1 MQQWSLQSCRNVPLS
16 HNRQALTP
24 RDVQPASLTCSR
36 QLKVS
41 AAKESESGPRPKQ
54 PGQEAGRQPGQYSR
68 IYQTAAYQR
77 LRSSSGWRE
86 GRGEEAQR
94 SQQPSQQEPSSQPE
108 PAWRAGSRSR
118 QAPDEQQPQQT
129 AEQQLQ
135 AGHNPYLGRP
145 VTSSTSQQK
154 SLQRQSGQ
162 QAAKT
167 SPAAGR
173 TSRQSG
179 QLARVTFW
187 LKFHADFGQ
196 RLKVVGSHPNLG
208 AWTLTE
214 APELM
219 WSPDDN
225 WNTTLELPMGGI
237 VEYKYVLLASNG
249 AQPLSW
255 QRASVISGGNKATR
269 EGRLLSWATEIEAL
283 VSSQRNELRRS
294 RMELLSVQNEAQAAR
309 EETRKVRAELAEAQ
323 NQRSRAERQSKELQN
338 LNRLLRTELTQST
351 QSFRQ
356 AMQTA
361 QRFLIEAEQAM
372 NATPSSEPAGAPA
385 ATVTSRQETDD
396 VREVP
401 SQYGYDNAVPS
412 NAEMASQHREAELAA
427 EHSNSSKYPESS
439 QASESSEIAF
449 GSDDM
454 PSEEQRPTP
463 AVQHLRQP
471 ASVAGFQFNGSQPY
485 S

>member
-255 QRASVISGGNKATR
+255 QRGNNSVLALAHEEQVVEVYDNWEGQPGASVISGGNKATR

-412 NAEMASQHREAELAA
+412 NAEMASQHRRDAC
-427 EHSNSSKYPESS
+427 
-439 QASESSEIAF
+439 ASTA
-449 GSDDM
+449 
-454 PSEEQRPTP
+454 
-463 AVQHLRQP
+463 
-471 ASVAGFQFNGSQPY
+471 
-485 S
+485 